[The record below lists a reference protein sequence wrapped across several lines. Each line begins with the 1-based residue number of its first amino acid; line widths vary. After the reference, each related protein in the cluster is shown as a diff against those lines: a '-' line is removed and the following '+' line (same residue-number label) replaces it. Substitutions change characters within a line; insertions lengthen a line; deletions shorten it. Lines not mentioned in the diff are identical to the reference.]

1 MSTVKSPAIPPP
13 APPATRWSADGFLS
27 GPLPGLVAATGV
39 VLALAGLGFGLRSLS
54 NAPLPLAVAE
64 PGPEAPLPVAAAV
77 AGPVPEPDAPIA
89 VAGPEPASPPPPVV
103 GIGGPEEPVP
113 ATAGAA
119 PDLLAEAARSTV
131 LARNLAAG
139 DLSRPVLR
147 PVEGGRISSS
157 FGRRADP
164 FTGRPALHT
173 GVDFAGA
180 ANSAIVAAGAGVV
193 SWSGGHRGYG
203 NLIEIDHGNGYVSR
217 YGHNSANL
225 VAAGD
230 YVKAG
235 QVIAL
240 MGSTGRSTGNHLH
253 FEVLRDG
260 FPVNPV
266 RLIPRR

>member
-1 MSTVKSPAIPPP
+1 LTVKTRATATVSP
-13 APPATRWSADGFLS
+13 APPAPGWSADRLLS
-27 GPLPGLVAATGV
+27 GPLPGLVALAGV
-39 VLALAGLGFGLRSLS
+39 VLALAGLGFGLGALAD
-54 NAPLPLAVAE
+54 APAPLAVAAS
-64 PGPEAPLPVAAAV
+64 GPP
-77 AGPVPEPDAPIA
+77 PEPPTAA
-89 VAGPEPASPPPPVV
+89 
-103 GIGGPEEPVP
+103 GIGGPEEPIP

-147 PVEGGRISSS
+147 PVEGGWISSGY
-157 FGRRADP
+157 GRRADP
-164 FTGRPALHT
+164 FTGRPALHS

-217 YGHNSANL
+217 YGHNAANL

-260 FPVNPV
+260 YPVNPV
-266 RLIPRR
+266 RLVPRR